1 MPAYI
6 FSKSKPHQGEPSMSG
21 QINAFEM
28 AQKQFDGVAEILK
41 LDPGV
46 REVLR
51 WPMREYSF
59 RIPIRMDD
67 GTTRVFQ
74 GFRVQ
79 HNDARGPNKGGIRF
93 HPAETFDT
101 VRALATWM
109 TWKCAVAD
117 IPLGGGKG
125 GVICDPSSLS
135 SNEKEQICR
144 GWVDVM
150 WKNIGPRNDVPAP
163 DVGTTPQMMGWMMDE
178 YSRLVGQYTPGVFT
192 GKPLGGGGSEGRTE
206 ATGYGVIYTVR
217 EALKYL
223 KMDSKKAVAAI
234 EGFGNVAQYAA
245 IGFIEQLGGKVAC
258 VSCWDRHEK
267 KSFTYSHKQG
277 VDPRFLLTIVDQYGT
292 IDKKAAEE
300 AGYVIED
307 GDAWIT
313 KEADVLI
320 PAAIEGHVNAES
332 IQKMSSRIRVVAE
345 GANGPCTPEA
355 DDFFKKNKIFNIPDF
370 LCNAGGV
377 TTSYFEQVQNDM
389 NYYWTKN
396 EVLERL
402 DTKMT
407 NAFHG
412 VLETSEKEGVYMR
425 DAAYMVA
432 ITRVVKAMELRGWL
446 NASW

>member
-1 MPAYI
+1 
-6 FSKSKPHQGEPSMSG
+6 MSVE
-21 QINAFEM
+21 INAFQM
-28 AQKQFDGVAEILK
+28 AQKQFDSVASILN

-59 RIPIRMDD
+59 RIPVRMDD
-67 GTTRVFQ
+67 GSLCVFQ

-125 GVICDPSSLS
+125 GVICDPSTLS
-135 SNEKEQICR
+135 PNEKEQICR
-144 GWVDVM
+144 GWVGAM

-217 EALKYL
+217 EALNYL
-223 KMDSKKAVAAI
+223 KMDSRKAVAAI

-245 IGFIEQLGGKVAC
+245 IGFVDMLGGKVAC
-258 VSCWDRHEK
+258 VSCWDRHDK
-267 KSFTYSHKQG
+267 KSYTYSHKQG
-277 VDPRFLLTIVDQYGT
+277 VDPRFLLKIVDQYGT

-300 AGYVIED
+300 AGYLIED

-320 PAAIEGHVNAES
+320 PAAIEGHVNAET
-332 IQKMSSRIRVVAE
+332 IKKISSRVRVVAE

-355 DDFFKKNKIFNIPDF
+355 DEFFKENNIFNIPDF

-389 NYYWTKN
+389 NFYWTKN
-396 EVLERL
+396 EVLEKL
-402 DTKMT
+402 DIKMT
-407 NAFHG
+407 NAFNA
-412 VLETSEKEGVYMR
+412 VLETSEKEGLYMR
-425 DAAYMVA
+425 DAAYIVA
-432 ITRVVKAMELRGWL
+432 ISRVVKAMELRGWL
-446 NASW
+446 NSTW